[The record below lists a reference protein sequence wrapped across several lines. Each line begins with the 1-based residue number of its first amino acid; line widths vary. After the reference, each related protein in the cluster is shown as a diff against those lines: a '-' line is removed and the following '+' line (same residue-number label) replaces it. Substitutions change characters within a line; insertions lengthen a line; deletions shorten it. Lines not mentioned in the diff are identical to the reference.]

1 MKKIHI
7 TQRKEAPTQK
17 KKYIYIPWPTALG
30 HEYENV
36 FAGCAIFSSLSRRR
50 HVAAGHSHP
59 PIHPNNKV
67 PREDQRTLLSWRD
80 DLAESIRSHALFK
93 PLTLFLFFHSSSFF
107 SFFSI
112 FISLYR
118 FLSYFFDENIF
129 VFFPFYFFFPVSFI
143 ILSYFF
149 LSFIILFFN
158 SPFSLYPD
166 FPLAGPASNLI
177 PPSYPPLS
185 FLLLFPLFP
194 ASRGGPPANGNW

>member
-1 MKKIHI
+1 MKESTSEQTLKHIYEKITHEKDPYNTEKRNTDAKI
-7 TQRKEAPTQK
+7 
-17 KKYIYIPWPTALG
+17 YIYIPWPTALG

-107 SFFSI
+107 FLFLYLYFFISFLIIFFRWKYISI
-112 FISLYR
+112 FS
-118 FLSYFFDENIF
+118 FLF
-129 VFFPFYFFFPVSFI
+129 
-143 ILSYFF
+143 LFF
-149 LSFIILFFN
+149 L
-158 SPFSLYPD
+158 YP
-166 FPLAGPASNLI
+166 L
-177 PPSYPPLS
+177 
-185 FLLLFPLFP
+185 
-194 ASRGGPPANGNW
+194 